1 MLFVVRMLIG
11 LMVMLAGVQ
20 ATAADKFKFHKVEA
34 QAGDGVY
41 SLLRRF
47 ELVSYSCNFTQF
59 YKLNNLERNAPLVR
73 GQTYQVP
80 IMVYTFDGRSIR
92 TTIGIEDWDQ
102 AVRIRD
108 YNRALEE
115 TGIRPAPYEKNN
127 VLWVPFHEMNCP
139 KSDLD
144 IEEPKEIVKTDPGEE
159 TEKALNVSIIEPQ
172 PAKISGN
179 LATSSVKNRTFPIF
193 GAKYAYTPLASE
205 KLKGKVYYIAS
216 GHGGPDP
223 GAIGKRGNYRL
234 CEDEYAYDV
243 ALRLCRNLIAHGATA
258 YMITRDPNDGIRS
271 EQFLSCD
278 NDEVLWG
285 NVKMSRAH
293 KPRLFQ
299 RSDIVNTLFETNKS
313 KGVADGN
320 QTLIAIHVD
329 SRTKREQI
337 DLFFYYHK
345 TQPSGKSL
353 AQQLHRT
360 IDSKYQKYRK
370 SGEYHGTISSRDLH
384 MLREV
389 KPTAVYIELGNIF
402 HNRDQQRI
410 ILESNRQYLADWLF
424 EGLMQ

>member
-1 MLFVVRMLIG
+1 MRLVACMLIG
-11 LMVMLAGVQ
+11 MVFLRAS
-20 ATAADKFKFHKVEA
+20 AELKAEEAFRFHEVEA

-47 ELVSYSCNFTQF
+47 QLDAYSCNFAQF
-59 YKLNNLERNAPLVR
+59 YKLNSLKRNAPLVR
-73 GQTYQVP
+73 GKTYQIP

-108 YNRALEE
+108 YNRELEAS
-115 TGIRPAPYEKNN
+115 GIRTGPYEKNKT
-127 VLWVPFHEMNCP
+127 LWVPFHEVNCP
-139 KSDLD
+139 KPDLE
-144 IEEPKEIVKTDPGEE
+144 IPEPDKPVVNDPGEE
-159 TEKALNVSIIEPQ
+159 TEKALNVSLIESRPTDL
-172 PAKISGN
+172 SGN
-179 LATSSVKNRTFPIF
+179 LATSRAKNRTFPIF
-193 GAKYAYTPLASE
+193 GEKYAYTPLVSE
-205 KLKGKVYYIAS
+205 KLKGKVFYIVS

-271 EQFLSCD
+271 EEFLTCD
-278 NDEVLWG
+278 YDEVLWG
-285 NVKMSRAH
+285 NVTMKRSQ

-299 RSDIVNTLFETNKS
+299 RSDIVNTLYATNKS
-313 KGVADGN
+313 KGVADAN

-329 SRTKREQI
+329 SRLKSEQI
-337 DLFFYYHK
+337 DLFFYYHR
-345 TQPSGKSL
+345 TQPAGKTL
-353 AQQLHRT
+353 AKELHRT
-360 IDSKYQKYRK
+360 IESKYKQYRK

-389 KPTAVYIELGNIF
+389 DPTAVYIELGNIF

-424 EGLMQ
+424 EGLIK

>member
-1 MLFVVRMLIG
+1 MRI
-11 LMVMLAGVQ
+11 GVQ
-20 ATAADKFKFHKVEA
+20 MLLVLAFTMAGTELGAVEDFEFHKAEA

-47 ELVSYSCNFTQF
+47 QLDAYSCNFTQF
-59 YKLNNLERNAPLVR
+59 YKLNQLKRNAPLVR
-73 GQTYQVP
+73 GKTYQIPV
-80 IMVYTFDGRSIR
+80 MVYTFDGRSIR
-92 TTIGIEDWDQ
+92 TTIGIDDWDQ

-108 YNRALEE
+108 YNRELEAS
-115 TGIRPAPYEKNN
+115 GIRTGPYEKNK
-127 VLWVPFHEMNCP
+127 VLWVPFHELNCP
-139 KSDLD
+139 KPDLD
-144 IEEPKEIVKTDPGEE
+144 IPSPEASNDPGEE
-159 TEKALNVSIIEPQ
+159 TEQALNVSLIESKPT
-172 PAKISGN
+172 KLSGN
-179 LATSSVKNRTFPIF
+179 LATSRAENRTFPIF
-193 GAKYAYTPLASE
+193 GEKYAYTPLSSE
-205 KLKGKVYYIAS
+205 KLKGQVFYIVS

-278 NDEVLWG
+278 YDEVLWG
-285 NVKMSRAH
+285 NVKMKRSQ

-299 RSDIVNTLFETNKS
+299 RSDIVNTLYATNKS
-313 KGVADGN
+313 KGVADAN

-329 SRTKREQI
+329 SRAKREQI
-337 DLFFYYHK
+337 DLFFYYHH
-345 TQPSGKSL
+345 TQPAGKTL
-353 AQQLHRT
+353 AKKLHRT
-360 IDSKYQKYRK
+360 IESKYKKYRR

-424 EGLMQ
+424 EGLVK